1 MILDL
6 TTTDG
11 ATPWSR
17 LEDVCAAGPI
27 VWCTSLDGWLVS
39 SYEGVRKVLSDK
51 AAFSN
56 EGTPVSQSFA
66 PEAMLVNDGPLHN
79 VIRSVW
85 AKPTAMTAAA
95 NMADQMQQMFD
106 ILLPPMIA
114 EIRDG
119 KTIDLVKV
127 FEDFTSEVITML
139 MDIPRDRRDE
149 FQRWNRLISDS
160 ALLALEKDDP
170 GHSGQIAKQE
180 VYAFLFAE
188 MVNRQHRLARGEK
201 PEDLISLMAAAQ
213 GQGGIT
219 ESVVLD
225 NLVNLFLGALDTTVK
240 WLGNIVVTLVRH
252 SDVQSQIRLDR
263 SLLPQALEE
272 VMRLETV
279 IQLSQRIVRA
289 DGAEIHGQALKSGD
303 NVYVLPGAANR
314 DCMAFDEPHRFDIH
328 RKRKMHMGFGFG
340 IHQCLGMNIA
350 RQEAQV
356 AIGRLLD
363 LLPELEVVECRY
375 GPTLSLWGPQALVVR
390 GKPHSNAVQ

>member
-6 TTTDG
+6 TTTHG

-17 LEDVCAAGPI
+17 LEHVCAAGPI

-39 SYEGVRKVLSDK
+39 SYEGVKKVLSDK

-66 PEAMLVNDGPLHN
+66 AEAMLVNDGPLHN

-85 AKPTAMTAAA
+85 AKPTAMAAAA
-95 NMADQMQQMFD
+95 NMTDRMQHIFD
-106 ILLPPMIA
+106 MLLDPLA
-114 EIRDG
+114 VELGDG
-119 KTIDLVKV
+119 KNVDLVKV
-127 FEDFTSEVITML
+127 FEDFTSEVITIL
-139 MDIPRDRRDE
+139 MDIPRDRRDD
-149 FQRWNRLISDS
+149 FQRWNRMISDS

-170 GHSGQIAKQE
+170 GNAGQIAKQE

-188 MVNRQHRLARGEK
+188 MVNRQHRLAEGEE
-201 PEDLISLMAAAQ
+201 PEDLISLMVAAQ

-219 ESVVLD
+219 QSVVLD
-225 NLVNLFLGALDTTVK
+225 NLVNLFLGALDTTAR
-240 WLGNIVVTLVRH
+240 WLGNIIVTLVRH
-252 SDVQSQIRLDR
+252 PDVRSQIQLDR

-279 IQLSQRIVRA
+279 IQLTQRIVRG
-289 DGAEIHGQALKSGD
+289 DSVEIHGQPLKSGQ

-314 DCMAFDEPHRFDIH
+314 DWMAFDDPHRFDIH
-328 RKRKMHMGFGFG
+328 RKRKLHMGFGFG

-363 LLPELEVVECRY
+363 LLPELEIIECRY

-390 GKPHSNAVQ
+390 KKAHDNKA